1 MRTEQY
7 KSIVSQLLSAVGITV
22 NGSQPWDIQVHND
35 RFYSAALVSGS
46 LGLGESYM
54 AGWWDCLKLDDFFSR
69 VLRGELDKAV
79 RQNLKLKMNI
89 LLSRILN
96 RQNVS
101 MAYRNGSRHYDIGND
116 LFMNMLDKRM
126 VYTCA
131 FWERAGNLDEAQEHK
146 LDLTCRKL
154 NLKAGMHVLD
164 VGCGWGSFAKFAAE
178 KYRVKVTGITIS
190 KEQAEL
196 GRERCKGLPIEIR
209 LMDYRALE
217 GKFDA
222 IVSLGM
228 FEHVGYKNYVTYMQT
243 IHRSLKDDGLFLLH
257 TIGSNGSST
266 FTDPWIN
273 KYIFPHSLIPGI
285 RQIGQAIEDLFV
297 MEHWQNFSID
307 YDKTLMAWYRNI
319 TRNWD
324 QLKERYDQ
332 TFFRMWKYYLLSC
345 AGSFRARN
353 NQLWQI
359 VLSKKGVPGGYK
371 IGRTDG

>member
-22 NGSQPWDIQVHND
+22 NGSHPWDIQVHND

-69 VLRGELDKAV
+69 VLRGELDKAL

-131 FWERAGNLDEAQEHK
+131 FWEQAGNLDEAQEHK

-228 FEHVGYKNYVTYMQT
+228 FEHVGYKNYATYMQT

-273 KYIFPHSLIPGI
+273 KYIFPHSLVPGI
-285 RQIGQAIEDLFV
+285 RQIGQAIEGLFV